1 MKDSALPYPAL
12 ARIGVT
18 GEATVDRYL
27 VAQRIYLRG
36 DYRAVYRKGGGVQ
49 AWPRTA
55 TLSWYQRSLVC
66 CQPSCWKQLVA
77 WERAQMATFASLT
90 LARTIL
96 HLSLRTLH
104 YHHI

>member
-36 DYRAVYRKGGGVQ
+36 DYRAVYRKVGGGGQ
-49 AWPRTA
+49 GLAPE
-55 TLSWYQRSLVC
+55 
-66 CQPSCWKQLVA
+66 QP
-77 WERAQMATFASLT
+77 
-90 LARTIL
+90 
-96 HLSLRTLH
+96 H
-104 YHHI
+104 